1 MARIEWVKQRLD
13 NWARWKE
20 REQRH
25 GLGFYTQSAFL
36 RVAVDSGGYRE
47 PEIPVDDVE
56 AASTDEAVQSLLG
69 SHPHLHRTLV
79 LIYLED
85 AGQQVAAVKLSCA
98 LSTVKARLEQADH
111 LIATHLRLKAQAKE
125 AAQATAS
132 TPKQGSF
139 TG

>member
-1 MARIEWVKQRLD
+1 MARIDWVKQRLD

-25 GLGFYTQSAFL
+25 SLGFYSQSAFL

-56 AASTDEAVQSLLG
+56 AAGTDQAVQSLLG
-69 SHPHLHRTLV
+69 SHPQLHRTLV

-85 AGQQVAAVKLSCA
+85 TGQQKAAVMLSCA
-98 LSTVKARLEQADH
+98 VSTVKARLEQADQ
-111 LIATHLRLKAQAKE
+111 LIATFLRLKAQAKE
-125 AAQATAS
+125 TALKAAS
-132 TPKQGSF
+132 GSF
-139 TG
+139 TP

>member
-1 MARIEWVKQRLD
+1 MARVEWVKQRLD
-13 NWARWKE
+13 NWARWKG

-47 PEIPVDDVE
+47 PQIPVDDVE
-56 AASTDEAVQSLLG
+56 GRGTDEAVQSLLG
-69 SHPHLHRTLV
+69 SHPQLHRTLV

-85 AGQQVAAVKLSCA
+85 TGQQAAAVQLSCA

-111 LIATHLRLKAQAKE
+111 LIATFLRLKAQARE
-125 AAQATAS
+125 A
-132 TPKQGSF
+132 GE
-139 TG
+139 

>member
-1 MARIEWVKQRLD
+1 MARIEWVKHRLD

-47 PEIPVDDVE
+47 TSIPVDDVE
-56 AASTDEAVQSLLG
+56 ARQTDGAVQGLLVDHG
-69 SHPHLHRTLV
+69 HLHRTLV

-85 AGQQVAAVKLSCA
+85 TGIRQAALKLVCA
-98 LSTVKARLEQADH
+98 ESTVKARLEQADH
-111 LIATHLRLKAQAKE
+111 HIATHLRLAAQAKE
-125 AAQATAS
+125 AQQAAAKRSSS
-132 TPKQGSF
+132 T
-139 TG
+139 